1 MIFRPALKAETEAV
15 SSTKLQANWR
25 KKKAQERYKSQKKSK
40 DVDGTKVVSE
50 VEDLKMRNE
59 GHVEDGFFTVCCE
72 DGDLGLQ
79 IEPWPPASQVW
90 IRKVS
95 KDGWAQKMGIKLGDE
110 LLMMQKQPLKIFEVR
125 GGIRLFFSLN
135 KLGSFHLNKKG
146 RIEGTRWPLREKT
159 ERL

>member
-1 MIFRPALKAETEAV
+1 MDPVPPGLASATAPLDLSSGFESRDRSSLFDETPSE
-15 SSTKLQANWR
+15 LEEE
-25 KKKAQERYKSQKKSK
+25 KAQERYKSQKKSK

-59 GHVEDGFFTVCCE
+59 GHVEDGFFTVSCE

-110 LLMMQKQPLKIFEVR
+110 LLMLQKQPLKIFEVR
-125 GGIRLFFSLN
+125 GGTRLF
-135 KLGSFHLNKKG
+135 
-146 RIEGTRWPLREKT
+146 
-159 ERL
+159 

>member
-1 MIFRPALKAETEAV
+1 MSIPAKWILFHQALLLRPLHLIFRPALKAETEAV

-40 DVDGTKVVSE
+40 DVGGTKVVSE
-50 VEDLKMRNE
+50 VEDLKMMDE

-110 LLMMQKQPLKIFEVR
+110 LLMLQKQPLKIFEVR
-125 GGIRLFFSLN
+125 GGIRLFFSPS
-135 KLGSFHLNKKG
+135 K
-146 RIEGTRWPLREKT
+146 
-159 ERL
+159 